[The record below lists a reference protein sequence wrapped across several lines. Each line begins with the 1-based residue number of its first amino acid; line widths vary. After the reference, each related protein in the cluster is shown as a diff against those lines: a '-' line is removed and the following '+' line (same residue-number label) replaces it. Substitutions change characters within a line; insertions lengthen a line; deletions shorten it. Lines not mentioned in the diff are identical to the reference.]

1 MVIYIIPG
9 MIYLAI
15 FRSLLIWNWAIIMR
29 NITANLPTLGGETRA
44 FGGKRLQKVGNS
56 LFSGGNPCRFPSSG
70 LAVAVG
76 VHVARAMMFLS
87 VSTGKILWQCSNSCR
102 GASTS
107 WHVKEIMAVT
117 NQLWVRWQKMTCWM
131 SSESFRVDAP
141 TQRKC
146 RFLNSSDVV
155 IQPPRTPGIQRW
167 LSTQSKR
174 ETNMTKVPSGKL
186 T

>member
-117 NQLWVRWQKMTCWM
+117 NQLWVRWQKNDMLNV
-131 SSESFRVDAP
+131 FRVFQGWCP
-141 TQRKC
+141 NTTQVPVFEFLWC
-146 RFLNSSDVV
+146 RDSTPKNS
-155 IQPPRTPGIQRW
+155 W
-167 LSTQSKR
+167 Y
-174 ETNMTKVPSGKL
+174 TKVTINTIEARNQHDKGTL
-186 T
+186 W

>member
-56 LFSGGNPCRFPSSG
+56 LFSEGNPCRFPSSG

-87 VSTGKILWQCSNSCR
+87 VSTGKIHWQCSNSFR

-117 NQLWVRWQKMTCWM
+117 NQLWVETKKWHVDCLQSLSGLMPQHNASAGFWIPLMSWFNPQELLVYKGDHQHKRSEKPTWQ
-131 SSESFRVDAP
+131 RYPLV
-141 TQRKC
+141 
-146 RFLNSSDVV
+146 N
-155 IQPPRTPGIQRW
+155 
-167 LSTQSKR
+167 
-174 ETNMTKVPSGKL
+174 
-186 T
+186 